1 MSGRAS
7 PSLGPIRG
15 AGVASVYL
23 RPGSFLLKRSNRMLK
38 KSVSDVLASLGG
50 QSKESGL
57 VVADSSSRPAQGVG
71 GCLLPTPWPFG
82 DTAQSIS

>member
-23 RPGSFLLKRSNRMLK
+23 RPGSFLSERINRMLK
-38 KSVSDVLASLGG
+38 KSASGVLATLGE
-50 QSKESGL
+50 QSKETGL
-57 VVADSSSRPAQGVG
+57 VVAHSSSRPAQGVG

-82 DTAQSIS
+82 GT

>member
-1 MSGRAS
+1 MSGRAT

-23 RPGSFLLKRSNRMLK
+23 RPGSFLSNMSNRMLK
-38 KSVSDVLASLGG
+38 MSASFVLATLGG
-50 QSKESGL
+50 ESKETGL
-57 VVADSSSRPAQGVG
+57 AVAHSSSRPAQGVG

>member
-23 RPGSFLLKRSNRMLK
+23 RPGSFLSKRINRMLK
-38 KSVSDVLASLGG
+38 KSASGVLATLGE
-50 QSKESGL
+50 QSKETGL
-57 VVADSSSRPAQGVG
+57 VVAHSSSRPAQGVG

-82 DTAQSIS
+82 DT